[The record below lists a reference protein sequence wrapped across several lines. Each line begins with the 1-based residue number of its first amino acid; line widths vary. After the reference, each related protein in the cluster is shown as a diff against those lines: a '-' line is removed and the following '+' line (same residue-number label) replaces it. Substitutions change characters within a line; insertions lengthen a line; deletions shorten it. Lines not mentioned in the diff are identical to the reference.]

1 MNGSSPSP
9 GTCPNCGTALPS
21 TGTEG
26 LCPRCLMAEAMRVT
40 EAAADPGNM
49 GGTVPP
55 ETLAPHFPQLEILEC
70 LGRGGMGVVY
80 KARQKSLDRLVALK
94 LLGPERVGDATFAA
108 RFAQEARALAALS
121 HPGIVTI
128 HDFGQAGGFYFLL
141 MEFVDGV
148 NLRQAMQAG
157 RFTPEQALAV
167 VPPVCEALQ
176 YAHDH
181 GIVHRDIKPE
191 NLLLDKDGRVKIAD
205 FGIAKMLHA
214 DAPDPFPAESQPAG
228 TAQYMAPEQKDHG
241 RTDHRA
247 DIYSLG
253 VVLYELLTGEMP
265 GTRLQPPSS
274 RVRGVQIDVRL
285 DEIVLRA
292 LESKPE
298 LRFQTAAEFR
308 TQVDAATTAAGIGK
322 AKPESPVSRV
332 QQLLQAVLP
341 RNWAEAARLES
352 MGWHAI
358 CPCGHSDSVW
368 ARGGIRFG
376 GAGSPRKLLW
386 CPRCQRMSF
395 HRIER
400 SGPETTAGK
409 PDTTSAGTTGGELW
423 KRGLIALLL
432 VLAAIP
438 LFLGLVLAV
447 LFLVWNVSRGNES
460 IPSPPSAAWIAAC
473 VFSVGFG
480 AVLVSG
486 WIWSRRSRPAP
497 VVRRVSRGL
506 GIGLLTLGI
515 LWGGMRWM
523 DERDLE
529 AARRTRL
536 VQEIRADAT
545 TDSVKAA
552 DRVFQAMNRKGF
564 PTEANILRALLPT
577 APLLLVGLFLLLRRG
592 APPSPTAG
600 AVQRTWKSWMGWT
613 LLGLAVCP
621 AAFGLWALV
630 QIANDPS
637 WNPAPA
643 EAFVAVGSW
652 VLTLAFGIA
661 GLALVRSD
669 EHALAG
675 RASPWIRSL
684 RDTIPAAATLAV
696 AFAAARF
703 LTGLEARS
711 PGAVEKFF
719 ATPTPKVSL
728 GYVPVGVTNNVVIVD
743 VHTDVQRT
751 PAELRVEF
759 TGPRLLATTEDALA
773 DAFFPPFNGTF
784 VKPLPFAGNHTW
796 KILPLGRQTLRMGF
810 VLPDAELARQAFD
823 NLKPSQAKPE
833 GRDLFRTESLFQLQD
848 DTGEHYGAKL
858 HMLPVISSGNPLW
871 VSVMGQ
877 ISQNATAVDLRW
889 EILGSRPGLAR
900 FSRAGTPIAVLQPQK
915 EAFGDLLGIP
925 ARLTLIKLSTNRVM
939 LTSEVHGTTTREEF
953 EGNFRDLSVE
963 MSRTACLSAKA
974 VVHTPVELCQ
984 FRGTSFHVTVMPAG
998 DGP

>member
-9 GTCPNCGTALPS
+9 GSCPNCGTALPS
-21 TGTEG
+21 AGTDG

-94 LLGPERVGDATFAA
+94 LLAPERVGDAKFAA

-205 FGIAKMLHA
+205 FGIAKILHA
-214 DAPDPFPAESQPAG
+214 DAPDPVPAESQPAG

-265 GTRLQPPSS
+265 GARLQPPSS

-292 LESKPE
+292 LEAKPE
-298 LRFQTAAEFR
+298 LRFQTAADFR
-308 TQVDAATTAAGIGK
+308 TQVDAATTKTGPAA
-322 AKPESPVSRV
+322 
-332 QQLLQAVLP
+332 
-341 RNWAEAARLES
+341 
-352 MGWHAI
+352 
-358 CPCGHSDSVW
+358 
-368 ARGGIRFG
+368 
-376 GAGSPRKLLW
+376 
-386 CPRCQRMSF
+386 
-395 HRIER
+395 
-400 SGPETTAGK
+400 
-409 PDTTSAGTTGGELW
+409 PDTTPTGTKW
-423 KRGLIALLL
+423 NWSWRQGLVALL
-432 VLAAIP
+432 VALAAIP

-447 LFLVWNVSRGNES
+447 LFLVWNVSRGDES
-460 IPSPPSAAWIAAC
+460 LPSPPSAALIAAC
-473 VFSVGFG
+473 VFILGFG
-480 AVLVSG
+480 AVLMSG
-486 WIWSRRSRPAP
+486 WIWSRRNRPAP
-497 VVRRVSRGL
+497 VVGRASRGL
-506 GIGLLTLGI
+506 GIGLLILGI
-515 LWGGMRWM
+515 LGGGMRWT
-523 DERDLE
+523 DERDHE

-536 VQEIRADAT
+536 VQEVQADAT
-545 TDSVKAA
+545 KDSGKAA
-552 DRVFQAMNRKGF
+552 DRAFQIMNWKRF
-564 PTEANILRALLPT
+564 PTEANVLRALLPT

-592 APPSPTAG
+592 VPPSPTAG
-600 AVQRTWKSWMGWT
+600 AVQRSWKGWLGWT

-652 VLTLAFGIA
+652 VLALTFGIA

-669 EHALAG
+669 EPG
-675 RASPWIRSL
+675 QSSKASPWIRSF

-703 LTGLEARS
+703 LTGLEVRS
-711 PGAVEKFF
+711 PGAVEQFF

-743 VHTDVQRT
+743 VNTDVQRT
-751 PAELRVEF
+751 PAELRVGF
-759 TGPRLLATTEDALA
+759 TGPRLLAATEDALA

-784 VKPLPFAGNHTW
+784 VKPSPYSGNSPYAGNDTW
-796 KILPLGRQTLRMGF
+796 KILSVGRQTLRMGF

-823 NLKPSQAKPE
+823 NLKPNGPKSE
-833 GRDLFRTESLFQLQD
+833 GGDLFRTESLFRVRD
-848 DTGEHYGAKL
+848 DIGQGYAASVTFW
-858 HMLPVISSGNPLW
+858 PVISSGNPLW

-889 EILGSRPGLAR
+889 EILASRPGLAR

-915 EAFGDLLGIP
+915 GTFGSLLGLP
-925 ARLTLIKLSTNRVM
+925 ARLTLIKLSTNRVL
-939 LTSEVHGTTTREEF
+939 LTTEVHGTTTREEF
-953 EGNFRDLSVE
+953 AGNFRDLSIE
-963 MSRTACLSAKA
+963 LRRTACLSAKA

-984 FRGTSFHVTVMPAG
+984 FQGTSFHVTVMPAG
-998 DGP
+998 NEPNATPRAGWGAWLGRLAIAIIGIGLLAVLFRKGGTAGRIIAVVVLILVGGALLAAR

>member
-1 MNGSSPSP
+1 MNGSTPSP
-9 GTCPNCGTALPS
+9 GSCPNCGTALS
-21 TGTEG
+21 SAGTDG

-40 EAAADPGNM
+40 EPAADPGGL

-94 LLGPERVGDATFAA
+94 LLAPERVGDAKFAA

-214 DAPDPFPAESQPAG
+214 DAPDPIPAESQPAG

-265 GTRLQPPSS
+265 GARLQPPSS
-274 RVRGVQIDVRL
+274 RARGVQIDVRL

-308 TQVDAATTAAGIGK
+308 TQVDAATTATATGTGSTK
-322 AKPESPVSRV
+322 TEAPVSRIEW
-332 QQLLQAVLP
+332 QGPGTATRKPDATPAGTPGGGFWKSGLLAVL
-341 RNWAEAARLES
+341 
-352 MGWHAI
+352 
-358 CPCGHSDSVW
+358 V
-368 ARGGIRFG
+368 
-376 GAGSPRKLLW
+376 
-386 CPRCQRMSF
+386 
-395 HRIER
+395 
-400 SGPETTAGK
+400 
-409 PDTTSAGTTGGELW
+409 
-423 KRGLIALLL
+423 

-438 LFLGLVLAV
+438 LFIGLVLTV
-447 LFLVWNVSRGNES
+447 LLVVWSASRGGES
-460 IPSPPSAAWIAAC
+460 PPSPPSAAWIGAC

-480 AVLVSG
+480 LVLVLR
-486 WIWSRRSRPAP
+486 WIGSRHSRPAP
-497 VVRRVSRGL
+497 VVSRASRATGL
-506 GIGLLTLGI
+506 GLLILGI

-523 DERDLE
+523 DERDLD
-529 AARRTRL
+529 AARRARL
-536 VQEIRADAT
+536 VQEVRADAL
-545 TDSVKAA
+545 TDSGKAA

-577 APLLLVGLFLLLRRG
+577 APLLLVGMFLLLRRG
-592 APPSPTAG
+592 VPPTPGSEPI
-600 AVQRTWKSWMGWT
+600 QRTWKGWLGWA

-621 AAFGLWALV
+621 TAFGLWALV
-630 QIANDPS
+630 QIANDAS

-643 EAFVAVGSW
+643 EAFVTVGSW
-652 VLTLAFGIA
+652 MLTLALVVI
-661 GLALVRSD
+661 GLAFVRSD
-669 EHALAG
+669 KPGHPDE
-675 RASPWIRSL
+675 ASPWLRSL
-684 RDTIPAAATLAV
+684 RDTIPAAAAIGV
-696 AFAAARF
+696 AFTAAQF
-703 LTGLEARS
+703 LTQLEARS
-711 PGAVEKFF
+711 PGAVEQFF
-719 ATPTPKVSL
+719 AKPTPRVSF
-728 GYVPVGVTNNVVIVD
+728 GYTPVGVTNNVVIVD

-751 PAELRVEF
+751 PAEMRVEF
-759 TGPRLLATTEDALA
+759 TGPRLPTAAEDALPET
-773 DAFFPPFNGTF
+773 FPMFSGTF
-784 VKPLPFAGNHTW
+784 VKPLPFAGNHASQ
-796 KILPLGRQTLRMGF
+796 ILPIGRQTMRMGF

-823 NLKPSQAKPE
+823 NLKPNQAKPE
-833 GRDLFRTESLFQLQD
+833 GQDLFRTESLFQLQD

-858 HMLPVISSGNPLW
+858 HMLPVISSGSPLW

-877 ISQNATAVDLRW
+877 VSHNETAVDLRW

-900 FSRAGTPIAVLQPQK
+900 FSRAGTPIAVLQRQK
-915 EAFGDLLGIP
+915 GSFGDLLGLP
-925 ARLTLIKLSTNRVM
+925 ARLTLIRLSTNRVL
-939 LTSEVHGTTTREEF
+939 LTTEVHGTTTREEF
-953 EGNFRDLSVE
+953 EGNFRDLSAE
-963 MSRTACLSAKA
+963 LRRTACLSAKT
-974 VVHTPVELCQ
+974 VVHLPVELCQ
-984 FRGTSFHVTVMPAG
+984 FRGISLHVTVMPAVEE
-998 DGP
+998 P

>member
-9 GTCPNCGTALPS
+9 GSCPNCGTALPS
-21 TGTEG
+21 AGTEG

-40 EAAADPGNM
+40 EPGLDSKPP
-49 GGTVPP
+49 GGTVPL
-55 ETLAPHFPQLEILEC
+55 EELAPHFPQLEILEC

-80 KARQKSLDRLVALK
+80 KARQKSLGRLVALK
-94 LLGPERVGDATFAA
+94 LLAPERVGDAKFAA

-205 FGIAKMLHA
+205 FGIARMLHA
-214 DAPDPFPAESQPAG
+214 DAPDPVPAESQPAG

-285 DEIVLRA
+285 DEVVLRA

-308 TQVDAATTAAGIGK
+308 TQVDAATTKPGPAAPDITPPK
-322 AKPESPVSRV
+322 ATWNWSWKKGLV
-332 QQLLQAVLP
+332 AVL
-341 RNWAEAARLES
+341 A
-352 MGWHAI
+352 
-358 CPCGHSDSVW
+358 
-368 ARGGIRFG
+368 
-376 GAGSPRKLLW
+376 
-386 CPRCQRMSF
+386 
-395 HRIER
+395 
-400 SGPETTAGK
+400 
-409 PDTTSAGTTGGELW
+409 
-423 KRGLIALLL
+423 

-438 LFLGLVLAV
+438 LFFVLVLSL
-447 LFLVWNVSRGNES
+447 LFTVWSVRGGD
-460 IPSPPSAAWIAAC
+460 PSPPKPALIGVC
-473 VFSVGFG
+473 VFAGYFG
-480 AVLVSG
+480 LALLLR
-486 WIWSRRSRPAP
+486 WLWTRRNRPAP
-497 VVRRVSRGL
+497 VVGRVTRGL

-523 DERDLE
+523 DERDHE
-529 AARRTRL
+529 AARRARL
-536 VQEIRADAT
+536 VQEVQADAV
-545 TDSVKAA
+545 TDSGKAA
-552 DRVFQAMNRKGF
+552 DRVFQAMNWKGF
-564 PTEANILRALLPT
+564 PTEANVLRALLPT

-592 APPSPTAG
+592 VPPAPTSEP
-600 AVQRTWKSWMGWT
+600 VQRTWKGWLGWT

-621 AAFGLWALV
+621 AAFSLWALV
-630 QIANDPS
+630 QIANDRS

-652 VLTLAFGIA
+652 VLTLAFGVV

-669 EHALAG
+669 EHAPSG
-675 RASPWIRSL
+675 RVSPWIRSL
-684 RDTIPAAATLAV
+684 RDAMPVAVTLAAAFAV
-696 AFAAARF
+696 ARF

-711 PGAVEKFF
+711 PGAVEQFF
-719 ATPTPKVSL
+719 AVPTPKVSL
-728 GYVPVGVTNNVVIVD
+728 SYVPIGVTNNVVIVD
-743 VHTDVQRT
+743 VTTDVQRT
-751 PAELRVEF
+751 AAEMCVEF
-759 TGPRLLATTEDALA
+759 TGSRLLTATEDALA
-773 DAFFPPFNGTF
+773 DAFFPPFDGTF
-784 VKPLPFAGNHTW
+784 VKPLPFAGNQTW
-796 KILPLGRQTLRMGF
+796 KILPVGRQTVRMGF

-823 NLKPSQAKPE
+823 NLKPSQAKPA
-833 GRDLFRTESLFQLQD
+833 GGDLFRTESLFKVRD
-848 DTGEHYGAKL
+848 DIGQGYAASLTFW
-858 HMLPVISSGNPLW
+858 PVISSENPLW

-877 ISQNATAVDLRW
+877 ISQNATAVDVRW
-889 EILGSRPGLAR
+889 EILGSRPSLAR
-900 FSRAGTPIAVLQPQK
+900 FSRAGTPIAVLQPQS
-915 EAFGDLLGIP
+915 GRLDNLLGIP
-925 ARLTLIKLSTNRVM
+925 ARLTLIKLSTNRVL
-939 LTSEVHGTTTREEF
+939 LTTEVHGTTTREEF
-953 EGNFRDLSVE
+953 AGNFRDLSAE
-963 MSRTACLSAKA
+963 LSHTACLSAKTIA
-974 VVHTPVELCQ
+974 YTPIELCQ
-984 FRGTSFHVTVMPAG
+984 FQGRSFNVTVMPAG
-998 DGP
+998 DEPNVTPRAGLGSWLGRLAIAIIGIGLLAVLFRKGGTAGRIIAVVVLILMAGALLAAR